1 MSQLSDLTFLRTF
14 TGGDPVK
21 MSKYI
26 NMFLSAAPQSLAQI
40 RQQTDASDWKGLK
53 TSSHS
58 LKTQLKYMGVNS
70 AVDIAFNI
78 EQNCAEL
85 KDLDQIPGLV
95 AALEEKTTTAVNELR
110 EAVSKL

>member
-21 MSKYI
+21 MTKYI
-26 NMFLSAAPQSLAQI
+26 NMFLSAAPQSLMQI
-40 RQQTDASDWKGLK
+40 RQQAEASDWKALK

-58 LKTQLKYMGVNS
+58 LKTQLKYMGVAS
-70 AVDIAFNI
+70 AVDVAFNI

-85 KDLDQIPGLV
+85 KDLEQIPDLV
-95 AALEEKTTTAVNELR
+95 TALEEKTSTAVNELK